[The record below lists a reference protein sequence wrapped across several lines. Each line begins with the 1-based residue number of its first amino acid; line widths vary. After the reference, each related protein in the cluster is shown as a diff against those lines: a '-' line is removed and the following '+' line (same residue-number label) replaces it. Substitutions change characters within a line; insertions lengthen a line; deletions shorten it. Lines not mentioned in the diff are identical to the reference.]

1 MGRITEKEFILEYF
15 KRHKKVLS
23 LIIFLSVI
31 GAVFSA
37 LTPFIYGKL
46 FDLSIIPNTAL
57 NFLLT
62 LIALWFILTILS
74 DYLSNKVSFLGMVF
88 GSEIALESE
97 SEAYGHFLSLPISFH
112 KKEKR
117 GEILNKI
124 SRGSWE
130 LQSLFE
136 TASEILPQFLMLI
149 FAMGM
154 MFWIKFELAIILMIF
169 FLIYSVFA
177 LNKTS
182 SFLKIQKRENKEFE
196 KRYGEVYDKL
206 YNVFL
211 VKNFAMEE
219 KEKENFLKA
228 FTKKLLP
235 VIKKN
240 QRKWTSFSF
249 IRDVFFSTSFVVVLG
264 LAILFLRKNSITPG
278 EFVMFFGYIN
288 MALFPLRRI
297 GEIYRNY
304 KRSSVAI
311 KRIVRLKNL
320 IPEKMKHGDKK
331 LKEIKGEILFKDISF
346 SYSKNKE
353 ILKDI
358 NLKINA
364 GESVALVGKSG
375 VGKTTLSELIIGY
388 YKPKKGKIFLDG
400 VDISKLDL
408 KWLREQIAIVPQDL
422 NLFNDTLLNNLR
434 YASPKA
440 SFKKVIEACKA
451 ASAHEFIIKL
461 KKGYKTF
468 VGENGIKL
476 SMGQRQRIAIA
487 MAFLKNP
494 KILILDEPTSALDP
508 ESEEKVK
515 KSIERL
521 IKDRTTIIIA
531 HRFSTIKKADEII
544 VLKNGRIVEKGN
556 HFQLIKKRGE
566 YYKLYSLQNKK

>member
-1 MGRITEKEFILEYF
+1 
-15 KRHKKVLS
+15 
-23 LIIFLSVI
+23 
-31 GAVFSA
+31 
-37 LTPFIYGKL
+37 
-46 FDLSIIPNTAL
+46 
-57 NFLLT
+57 
-62 LIALWFILTILS
+62 
-74 DYLSNKVSFLGMVF
+74 
-88 GSEIALESE
+88 
-97 SEAYGHFLSLPISFH
+97 
-112 KKEKR
+112 
-117 GEILNKI
+117 
-124 SRGSWE
+124 
-130 LQSLFE
+130 
-136 TASEILPQFLMLI
+136 
-149 FAMGM
+149 
-154 MFWIKFELAIILMIF
+154 
-169 FLIYSVFA
+169 
-177 LNKTS
+177 
-182 SFLKIQKRENKEFE
+182 
-196 KRYGEVYDKL
+196 
-206 YNVFL
+206 
-211 VKNFAMEE
+211 
-219 KEKENFLKA
+219 
-228 FTKKLLP
+228 
-235 VIKKN
+235 
-240 QRKWTSFSF
+240 
-249 IRDVFFSTSFVVVLG
+249 
-264 LAILFLRKNSITPG
+264 
-278 EFVMFFGYIN
+278 
-288 MALFPLRRI
+288 
-297 GEIYRNY
+297 
-304 KRSSVAI
+304 
-311 KRIVRLKNL
+311 
-320 IPEKMKHGDKK
+320 MKHGDKK